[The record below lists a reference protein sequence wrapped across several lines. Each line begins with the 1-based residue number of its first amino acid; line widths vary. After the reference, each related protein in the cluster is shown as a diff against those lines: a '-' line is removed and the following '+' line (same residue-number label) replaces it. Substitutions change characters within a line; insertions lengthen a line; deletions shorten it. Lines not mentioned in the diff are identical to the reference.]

1 MGEEEGSLLVDVDN
15 GDRGREVNA
24 AVWYVATWGGT

>member
-1 MGEEEGSLLVDVDN
+1 MSGEEDGSLLVDVDN

-24 AVWYVATWGGT
+24 ARTGVRVL